1 MFNIGITLGTYLSPF
16 WYVMLQKHDV
26 LLLESPADSI
36 ITHKYVNIIRLEVY
50 M

>member
-1 MFNIGITLGTYLSPF
+1 MFNIGITLGTYLS